1 MSQPMSQADQQKA
14 AEEAKKQEE
23 MRESMIS
30 QILSPEAKER
40 LGRIK
45 LVKPEK
51 ARQVEDMLIMMAR
64 QHNLAAQVSDDQ
76 FKEML
81 DKVSHADEPQEV
93 KIVRRGKADDAWD
106 DDDEGWA

>member
-1 MSQPMSQADQQKA
+1 MSQADQQKA
-14 AEEAKKQEE
+14 AEEQKKQEE
-23 MRESMIS
+23 AREQMIN

-51 ARQVEDMLIMMAR
+51 ARNVEDMLILMAR

-76 FKEML
+76 FKEIL
-81 DKVSHADEPQEV
+81 DKVSQNEEHKEV
-93 KIVRRGKADDAWD
+93 KIVRRGKADDEWD
-106 DDDEGWA
+106 DDDEGW